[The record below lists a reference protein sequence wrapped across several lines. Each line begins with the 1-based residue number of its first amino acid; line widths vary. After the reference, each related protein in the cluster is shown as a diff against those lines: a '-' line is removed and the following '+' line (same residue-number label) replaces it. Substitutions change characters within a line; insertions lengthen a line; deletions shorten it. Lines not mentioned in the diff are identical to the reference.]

1 MKNNYRFMG
10 FVLFTLILMLTWS
23 LPALAQDEP
32 QSDGEN
38 MAVDYLVGAGDL
50 LEVVIWKNADL
61 SGVFRVRPDGKFSMP
76 LIGNIFA
83 AGRTTDEINAQ
94 IQEKLQLFIDTPY
107 VSTIV
112 RETTSNRVYVFGEV
126 VNPGAYSISG
136 TLTVLQAVA
145 LAGGF
150 TKFADR
156 ERMVLIRG
164 SGERQQ
170 NFNLNYKKILSEP
183 GAKYNMLL
191 ERGDTLVVP

>member
-94 IQEKLQLFIDTPY
+94 IQEKLQFFIDTPY